1 VIVRPAH
8 DDVHLITQPDHA
20 HLAARII
27 EHAVTLAA
35 RPRRDAILLAVA
47 EHDNGWTEEDAA
59 PIVNPAT
66 GHVADFVNVPLAVRH
81 RVWPRAIRRLEQH
94 PWTAALV
101 AQHALVVYDRYRSE
115 DGWTPFFAGME
126 SARDSLLQASGL
138 TVDELF
144 SDYEFVRL
152 ADLISLVF
160 CMALTQTQ
168 QFGHWTVQFADDRVV
183 VTPDPF
189 GKTAIPIEIPAR
201 ALRDQPFRSDE
212 DLRAAV
218 IAAKNVTVRGTVSG
232 TAQRGRAV

>member
-8 DDVHLITQPDHA
+8 DGVHLITQPDHA
-20 HLAARII
+20 HLAAKII
-27 EHAVTLAA
+27 EHVVTLDA

-47 EHDNGWTEEDAA
+47 EHDNGWAEEDAA
-59 PIVNPAT
+59 PILNPAT
-66 GHVADFVNVPLAVRH
+66 GRVADFVNVPLAVRH
-81 RVWPRAIRRLEQH
+81 RVWPRAIRRLEQR

-101 AQHALVVYDRYRSE
+101 AQHALVVYDRFRWE
-115 DGWTPFFAGME
+115 TEWTPFFDGME

-138 TVDELF
+138 TFDELV

-160 CMALTQTQ
+160 CMAISQAQ
-168 QFGHWTVQFADDRVV
+168 QFGHWTVQFAGDRVV

-189 GKTAIPIEIPAR
+189 GNLTIPIEVSAR
-201 ALRDQPFRSDE
+201 ALRDHPFRSDD

-218 IAAKNVTVRGTVSG
+218 MAAEHVTVRGTVSG
-232 TAQRGRAV
+232 TS